1 MKLRKREFDIF
12 NLSFL
17 DIISCGFGAVLM
29 LILISK
35 TNDDVSITGMDEIE
49 DLLKTVITL
58 ENTISEIKQTIK
70 SQFSKA
76 DQLANEKAQLESAS
90 KQLENKIQQQDEK
103 QASLTDDLQGMALV
117 QSTLKQA
124 SISTPTKINTTRDE
138 EVGGIPVDSDYV
150 IFIVDTSGSMR
161 QIWSRVSS
169 EIINVLNIHPEVKG
183 FQILNDMGKSMVS
196 GYDGKW
202 IPDTPGRRTNV
213 INLFDRWAEMS
224 NSSPVEGIQTALLK
238 YAKPKISTSIYVFGD
253 DYTGSS
259 YDPVIEKITRQNT
272 LVSSGKRLAKIHGV
286 GFISPGTTD
295 RFAILMR
302 ELTKRNGGTFLALPL
317 LKKKS

>member
-12 NLSFL
+12 SLSFL
-17 DIISCGFGAVLM
+17 DIISCGFGAVIM
-29 LILISK
+29 LVLISK
-35 TNDDVSITGMDEIE
+35 PNDDVSITGIEEIE
-49 DLLKTVITL
+49 NLLKTVITL
-58 ENTISEIKQTIK
+58 ENTISEIKQTIE
-70 SQFSKA
+70 SQFSKV
-76 DQLANEKAQLESAS
+76 DQLSIKKEQLEADSIR
-90 KQLENKIQQQDEK
+90 LESKIQKQTVK
-103 QASLTDDLQGMALV
+103 QASLADDLQGLALV

-124 SISTPTKINTTRDE
+124 SISTPKKINTTRDE

-161 QIWSRVSS
+161 QIWNRVSS

-183 FQILNDMGKSMVS
+183 FQILNDMGRSMVS

-202 IPDTPGRRTNV
+202 MPDTPGRRKNV
-213 INLFDRWAEMS
+213 ISLFDRWAEMS
-224 NSSPVEGIQTALLK
+224 NSSPVEGIQTALLR
-238 YAKPKISTSIYVFGD
+238 YAKPNITTSIYVFGD

-272 LVSSGKRLAKIHGV
+272 LSSSGKRLAKIHGV

-295 RFAILMR
+295 RYGILMR

-317 LKKKS
+317 

>member
-12 NLSFL
+12 SLSFL
-17 DIISCGFGAVLM
+17 DIISCGFGAVIM
-29 LILISK
+29 LVLISK
-35 TNDDVSITGMDEIE
+35 PNDDVSIKGQDEIR
-49 DLLKTVITL
+49 DLLNTVITL
-58 ENTISEIKQTIK
+58 ENTILDIKQTIE

-76 DQLANEKAQLESAS
+76 DQLSSEKEQLEIAS
-90 KQLENKIQQQDEK
+90 TQLKSKIQQQEEE
-103 QASLTDDLQGMALV
+103 QASLAGDLQGLALV

-124 SISTPTKINTTRDE
+124 SISTPRTANTIRDE

-161 QIWSRVSS
+161 QIWNRVSS

-183 FQILNDMGKSMVS
+183 FQILNDMGRSMVS

-202 IPDTPGRRTNV
+202 MPDTPGRRKNV

-224 NSSPVEGIQTALLK
+224 NSSPVEGIETALRK
-238 YAKPKISTSIYVFGD
+238 YAKASITTSIYVFGD

-259 YDPVIEKITRQNT
+259 YDPVIDKITRQNT
-272 LVSSGKRLAKIHGV
+272 SASSGKRLAKIHGV

-295 RFAILMR
+295 RFGILMR
-302 ELTKRNGGTFLALPL
+302 ELTQRNGGTFLALPL
-317 LKKKS
+317 

>member
-17 DIISCGFGAVLM
+17 DVISCGFGAVVM
-29 LILISK
+29 LVLISK
-35 TNDDVSITGMDEIE
+35 THDDVSITGQEEIK

-58 ENTISEIKQTIK
+58 ENTIIDIKQTIE

-76 DQLANEKAQLESAS
+76 DQLSNENEQLETAS
-90 KQLENKIQQQDEK
+90 TQLERKIQQQEEK
-103 QASLTDDLQGMALV
+103 QASLAGDLQGLALV

-124 SISTPTKINTTRDE
+124 SISTPKTSNTIRDE

-161 QIWSRVSS
+161 QIWNRVSS
-169 EIINVLNIHPEVKG
+169 EIINVLNIHPQVKG
-183 FQILNDMGKSMVS
+183 FQILNVMGRSLVS

-202 IPDTPGRRTNV
+202 MPDTPGRRKNV

-224 NSSPVEGIQTALLK
+224 NSSPVEGIETALRK
-238 YAKPKISTSIYVFGD
+238 YAKAGITTSIYVFGD

-259 YDPVIEKITRQNT
+259 YDPVIDKITRQNT
-272 LVSSGKRLAKIHGV
+272 SASSGKRLAKIHGI

-295 RFAILMR
+295 RFGILMR

-317 LKKKS
+317 

>member
-17 DIISCGFGAVLM
+17 DVISCGFGAVVM
-29 LILISK
+29 LVLISK
-35 TNDDVSITGMDEIE
+35 TSDDVSVIGKGEVE
-49 DLLKTVITL
+49 GLLKTVITL
-58 ENTISEIKQTIK
+58 ENTLSELKQSIKLQL
-70 SQFSKA
+70 SKA
-76 DQLANEKAQLESAS
+76 DQLSNEKRRLETAS
-90 KQLENKIQQQDEK
+90 IQLENKIQQQQDK
-103 QASLTDDLQGMALV
+103 QTSLATDVQGLALV

-124 SISTPTKINTTRDE
+124 SISTPKKANTTRDE

-150 IFIVDTSGSMR
+150 VFIVDTSGSMK
-161 QIWSRVSS
+161 QIWNRVSS

-183 FQILNDMGKSMVS
+183 FQILNDMGTSLVS

-202 IPDTPGRRTNV
+202 MPDTPRRRTNV
-213 INLFDRWAEMS
+213 INLFDNWAEMS
-224 NSSPVEGIQTALLK
+224 NSSPVEGLQVALLK
-238 YAKPKISTSIYVFGD
+238 YAKPNITTSIYVFGD

-259 YDPVIEKITRQNT
+259 YDPIIEKITKQN
-272 LVSSGKRLAKIHGV
+272 LLAGSGKRLAKIHGI

-295 RFAILMR
+295 RFGILMR

-317 LKKKS
+317 

>member
-17 DIISCGFGAVLM
+17 DVISCGFGAVIILV
-29 LILISK
+29 LISK
-35 TNDDVSITGMDEIE
+35 TNDDVSITGKDEIK

-70 SQFSKA
+70 DQFSKA
-76 DQLANEKAQLESAS
+76 DELSNEKEQLEIVSI
-90 KQLENKIQQQDEK
+90 QLENKIRQQEEK
-103 QASLTDDLQGMALV
+103 QSLLAGDLQGLALV

-124 SISTPTKINTTRDE
+124 SISTPKTANKIRDE

-150 IFIVDTSGSMR
+150 VFIVDTSGSMR
-161 QIWSRVSS
+161 QIWNRVSS
-169 EIINVLNIHPEVKG
+169 EVINVLNIHPEVKG
-183 FQILNDMGKSMVS
+183 FQILNDMGKSLVS

-202 IPDTPGRRTNV
+202 IPDTPGRRANV
-213 INLFDRWAEMS
+213 IKLFNRWAGMS
-224 NSSPVEGIQTALLK
+224 NSSPVEGIETALRK
-238 YAKPKISTSIYVFGD
+238 YAKPNITTSIYVFGD

-259 YDPVIEKITRQNT
+259 YDPVIDKITRQNT
-272 LVSSGKRLAKIHGV
+272 LASSGKRLAKIHGI

-295 RFAILMR
+295 RFGILMR

-317 LKKKS
+317 

>member
-1 MKLRKREFDIF
+1 MKLRKREFNIF

-17 DIISCGFGAVLM
+17 DVISCGFGAVVM
-29 LILISK
+29 LVLISK
-35 TNDDVSITGMDEIE
+35 TNDDVSITGIEEIE

-58 ENTISEIKQTIK
+58 ENTISEIKQTIESK
-70 SQFSKA
+70 FSNI
-76 DQLANEKAQLESAS
+76 DQLSIKKEQLEADSIQLES
-90 KQLENKIQQQDEK
+90 KIQQQAEK
-103 QASLTDDLQGMALV
+103 QASLADDLQGLALV

-124 SISTPTKINTTRDE
+124 SISTPKKINTTRDE

-161 QIWSRVSS
+161 QIWNRVSS

-202 IPDTPGRRTNV
+202 MPDTPGRRTNV

-224 NSSPVEGIQTALLK
+224 NSSPVEGIQAALLK
-238 YAKPKISTSIYVFGD
+238 YAKPSITTSIYVFGD

-259 YDPVIEKITRQNT
+259 YDPVIEKITKQNSS
-272 LVSSGKRLAKIHGV
+272 VSSGERLAKIHGV

-295 RFAILMR
+295 RFGILMR

-317 LKKKS
+317 

>member
-17 DIISCGFGAVLM
+17 DVISCGFGAVIILV
-29 LILISK
+29 LISK
-35 TNDDVSITGMDEIE
+35 TNDDVSITGKDEIK

-70 SQFSKA
+70 DQFSKA
-76 DQLANEKAQLESAS
+76 DELSNEKEQLEIVSI
-90 KQLENKIQQQDEK
+90 QLENKIRQQEEK
-103 QASLTDDLQGMALV
+103 QSLLAGDLQGLALV

-124 SISTPTKINTTRDE
+124 SISTPKTANKIRDE

-150 IFIVDTSGSMR
+150 VFIVDTSGSMR
-161 QIWSRVSS
+161 QIWNRVSS
-169 EIINVLNIHPEVKG
+169 EVINVLNIHPEVKG
-183 FQILNDMGKSMVS
+183 FQILNDMGKSLVS

-202 IPDTPGRRTNV
+202 IPDTPGRRANV
-213 INLFDRWAEMS
+213 IKLFNRWAEMS
-224 NSSPVEGIQTALLK
+224 NSSPVEGIETALRK
-238 YAKPKISTSIYVFGD
+238 YAKPNITTSIYVFGD

-259 YDPVIEKITRQNT
+259 YDPVIDKITRQNT
-272 LVSSGKRLAKIHGV
+272 LASSGKRLAKIHGI

-295 RFAILMR
+295 RFGILMR

-317 LKKKS
+317 

>member
-12 NLSFL
+12 SLSFL
-17 DIISCGFGAVLM
+17 DVISCGFGAVIM
-29 LILISK
+29 LVLISK
-35 TNDDVSITGMDEIE
+35 TYDDVSITGQEEIK
-49 DLLKTVITL
+49 DLLNTVITL
-58 ENTISEIKQTIK
+58 ENTILDIKQTIE

-76 DQLANEKAQLESAS
+76 DQISNENEQLETAS
-90 KQLENKIQQQDEK
+90 TQLERKIQQQEEK
-103 QASLTDDLQGMALV
+103 QESLAGDLQGLALV

-124 SISTPTKINTTRDE
+124 SISTPKTSNTIRDE

-161 QIWSRVSS
+161 QIWNRVSS
-169 EIINVLNIHPEVKG
+169 EIINVLNIHPKVKG
-183 FQILNDMGKSMVS
+183 FQILNDMGRSMVS

-202 IPDTPGRRTNV
+202 MPDTPGRRKNV

-224 NSSPVEGIQTALLK
+224 NSSPVEGIETALRK
-238 YAKPKISTSIYVFGD
+238 YAKSGITTSIYVFGD

-259 YDPVIEKITRQNT
+259 YDPVIDKITRQNT
-272 LVSSGKRLAKIHGV
+272 STSSGKRLAKIHGV

-317 LKKKS
+317 

>member
-17 DIISCGFGAVLM
+17 DVISCGFGAVIILV
-29 LILISK
+29 LISK
-35 TNDDVSITGMDEIE
+35 TNDDVSITGKDEIK
-49 DLLKTVITL
+49 DLLKTVITF

-70 SQFSKA
+70 DQFSKA
-76 DQLANEKAQLESAS
+76 DELSNEKEQLEIVSI
-90 KQLENKIQQQDEK
+90 QLENKIRQQEEK
-103 QASLTDDLQGMALV
+103 QSLLAGDLQGLALV

-124 SISTPTKINTTRDE
+124 SISTPKTANKIRDE

-150 IFIVDTSGSMR
+150 VFIVDTSGSMR
-161 QIWSRVSS
+161 QIWNRVSS
-169 EIINVLNIHPEVKG
+169 EVINVLNIHPEVKG
-183 FQILNDMGKSMVS
+183 FQILNDMGKSLVS

-202 IPDTPGRRTNV
+202 IPDTPGRRANV
-213 INLFDRWAEMS
+213 IKLFNRWAEMS
-224 NSSPVEGIQTALLK
+224 NSSPVEGIETALRK
-238 YAKPKISTSIYVFGD
+238 YAKPNITTSIYVFGD

-259 YDPVIEKITRQNT
+259 YDPVIDKITRQNT
-272 LVSSGKRLAKIHGV
+272 LASSGKRLAKIHGI

-295 RFAILMR
+295 RFGILMR

-317 LKKKS
+317 

>member
-17 DIISCGFGAVLM
+17 DVISCGFGAVIILV
-29 LILISK
+29 LISK
-35 TNDDVSITGMDEIE
+35 TNDDVSITGKDEIK
-49 DLLKTVITL
+49 DLLKTVITF

-70 SQFSKA
+70 DQFSKA
-76 DQLANEKAQLESAS
+76 DELSNEKEQLEIVSI
-90 KQLENKIQQQDEK
+90 QLENKIRQQEEK
-103 QASLTDDLQGMALV
+103 QSLLAGDLQGLALV

-124 SISTPTKINTTRDE
+124 SISTPKTANKIRDE

-150 IFIVDTSGSMR
+150 VFIVDTSGSMR
-161 QIWSRVSS
+161 QIWNRVSS
-169 EIINVLNIHPEVKG
+169 EVINVLNIHPEVKG
-183 FQILNDMGKSMVS
+183 FQILNDMGKSLVS

-202 IPDTPGRRTNV
+202 IPDTPGRRANV
-213 INLFDRWAEMS
+213 IKLFNRWAGMS
-224 NSSPVEGIQTALLK
+224 NSSPVEGIETALRK
-238 YAKPKISTSIYVFGD
+238 YAKPNITTSIYVFGD

-259 YDPVIEKITRQNT
+259 YDPVIDKITRQNT
-272 LVSSGKRLAKIHGV
+272 LASSGKRLAKIHGI

-295 RFAILMR
+295 RFGILMR

-317 LKKKS
+317 